1 MLCPLVAMASVVM
14 FSLAKAPEW
23 ILFWG
28 SLELIANSGSWVVA
42 ETFTAESFPTTVRGS
57 AFSATL
63 TIGRIV
69 SIFAPIV
76 VGSLAAATSL
86 AFAYRLS
93 VAPWLLAVIAYALS
107 RETKGVE
114 LSDA

>member
-1 MLCPLVAMASVVM
+1 MTPSLCRGP
-14 FSLAKAPEW
+14 KIP
-23 ILFWG
+23 G
-28 SLELIANSGSWVVA
+28 SGFL
-42 ETFTAESFPTTVRGS
+42 RGS